1 METVYTGI
9 CIHKLVNGMIDHIR
23 VRDTAGNELTLPPD
37 EYMLRG
43 VLPSIQTLSEC
54 LGGQVSTRHE
64 SAVRTNLQ
72 P

>member
-9 CIHKLVNGMIDHIR
+9 CISKLVNGMIDHIR
-23 VRDTAGNELTLPPD
+23 VRDTAGNELTIPPD
-37 EYMLRG
+37 EYRRRG
-43 VLPSIQTLSEC
+43 VLPPIETLPDC
-54 LGGQVSTRHE
+54 MGGQVSTRHE